1 MTYYSRTN
9 KRVEVDRIGKLPGEK
24 GWNPKNVG
32 YFLTRK
38 AVLLPMAFGDHRVE
52 LGGWTWDRSEAVGTK
67 APTGPPV
74 IRLDKK
80 LIKTTRCSSV
90 RYDVNLLLV
99 GVLGGGICRW
109 TDGRYRAALR

>member
-1 MTYYSRTN
+1 
-9 KRVEVDRIGKLPGEK
+9 
-24 GWNPKNVG
+24 
-32 YFLTRK
+32 
-38 AVLLPMAFGDHRVE
+38 MAFGDYRVE
-52 LGGWTWDRSEAVGTK
+52 LGGWTWDRSEAVGAK

-99 GVLGGGICRW
+99 GDLGGGHVA
-109 TDGRYRAALR
+109 GQMAAIVQRCVDPNHVVSSPCILCVV